1 MSEAHLFVIG
11 ILLAWMAGIRVY
23 LTVFGLGL
31 AGALGWLDLPPALQ
45 VTESWWVLGTSG
57 ALAATE
63 FFADKIP
70 GVDSGWDLLQTLAR
84 VPAGAFLAAAT
95 LSPDGQLGGGAL
107 AAGAG
112 VALTSHLLK
121 SGSRALMNTSPEPV
135 SNWTASVAEDAVVVG
150 GLSLAFSYPW
160 IALFIVAVALT
171 VWWVWRKVSRGLK
184 RMLQP
189 APAET
194 HPLPPTSGL

>member
-1 MSEAHLFVIG
+1 MPAARLPT
-11 ILLAWMAGIRVY
+11 LLRA
-23 LTVFGLGL
+23 
-31 AGALGWLDLPPALQ
+31 ALC
-45 VTESWWVLGTSG
+45 
-57 ALAATE
+57 
-63 FFADKIP
+63 
-70 GVDSGWDLLQTLAR
+70 
-84 VPAGAFLAAAT
+84 
-95 LSPDGQLGGGAL
+95 GGAL

-160 IALFIVAVALT
+160 IALFIVVGVSLAVALT